1 MEKTLQELYSI
12 RELAR
17 RKDENERT
25 ISQFRSQLQNKQSL
39 KELKD
44 ENHKTKLGKSG
55 YIIVFVVLYILSAVI
70 LNKVFTII
78 MLMADSGFSFADAFK
93 ASADININPIIG
105 MAFAIPVA
113 LIITVIV
120 RAVIKTIDKRKNREN
135 SIENQNSRKM
145 NQQIIQNNVSAD
157 ISNSGIM
164 EQIAACEQTQQ
175 QLLQELRNT
184 APWYPEIY
192 FTVPAVEYIIQQLET
207 GKADSVNQA
216 IVHYEAMDESEAF
229 HHHLVDYGFEAV
241 RQRAEEN
248 AKKK

>member
-1 MEKTLQELYSI
+1 MENTLQELYNI

-17 RKDENERT
+17 KKDEIERT
-25 ISQFRSQLQNKQSL
+25 ISQLRGRLQNKQSL

-44 ENHKTKLGKSG
+44 ENHKTKLGKSV
-55 YIIVFVVLYILSAVI
+55 YIIVFVVLYIFSAVI

-78 MLMADSGFSFADAFK
+78 MLMADSGFLFSDAFK
-93 ASADININPIIG
+93 ASEDININPVIG
-105 MAFAIPVA
+105 MVLAIPVA
-113 LIITVIV
+113 LIITGIV
-120 RAVIKTIDKRKNREN
+120 RAVIKAIDKRKNREN

-145 NQQIIQNNVSAD
+145 NQQIMQNNVSAD

-164 EQIAACEQTQQ
+164 EQITACEQKQD
-175 QLLQELRNT
+175 QLLQKLRIT

-192 FTVPAVEYIIQQLET
+192 FTVPAAEYMIQQLET
-207 GKADSVNQA
+207 GQADSVNQA

-229 HHHLVDYGFEAV
+229 LHHMVDYGFEEI
-241 RQRAEEN
+241 RQRVEEN

>member
-1 MEKTLQELYSI
+1 MENTLQELYSI

-17 RKDENERT
+17 QKDEIEST
-25 ISQFRSQLQNKQSL
+25 ISQLRGQLQNKQSL

-44 ENHKTKLGKSG
+44 ENHKTKLGWSV
-55 YIIVFVVLYILSAVI
+55 YIIVFVVIYILSAVI
-70 LNKVFTII
+70 LNKIFTII
-78 MLMADSGFSFADAFK
+78 MLIADSGFSFADAFR

-135 SIENQNSRKM
+135 SIENKNSRKM
-145 NQQIIQNNVSAD
+145 NQQIMKNNASAD

-164 EQIAACEQTQQ
+164 EQIAVCEQQQ
-175 QLLQELRNT
+175 HQLLQELRNT

-192 FTVPAVEYIIQQLET
+192 FTVPAVEYMIQQLET

-216 IVHYEAMDESEAF
+216 IVHYEAM
-229 HHHLVDYGFEAV
+229 G
-241 RQRAEEN
+241 
-248 AKKK
+248 